1 MNIKT
6 AIRDWMLPIAM
17 AAGASGYLLYHAVPA
32 LHRFGPLLS
41 GAVGVIQPFFIF
53 AMLFLT
59 FCRIE
64 PKDLKPHRWHWWL
77 LLIQGGLFTLLG
89 FLAVW
94 LMRALPSDSHD
105 IIVLVESAMLCLI
118 CPTATAAAVVTRKL
132 GGDVPGITTYTIL
145 INLVTAVLVP
155 LIVPL
160 IHPMNGLDFWHAFSL
175 IMVKVFP
182 LLIMPCLAAWLV
194 RYLMPRLHRWLLGF
208 PDLAFYLWAFALAL
222 AIAVTT
228 KSIVGSRMSLALLL
242 MIAVISL
249 LCCILQFALGRYV
262 GRCYRPRRMPSCH
275 PERQRRIP
283 SGNVREV
290 TAGQALGQKNTVF
303 AIWMGYTFMTAET
316 AIVGG
321 LYSIWHNLY
330 NSHQLRRANRIAD
343 SV

>member
-1 MNIKT
+1 
-6 AIRDWMLPIAM
+6 MLPIAM

-32 LHRFGPLLS
+32 LHRFGPVLS

-64 PKDLKPHRWHWWL
+64 PKDLKPHRWHWW

-175 IMVKVFP
+175 IMAKVFP

-194 RYLMPRLHRWLLGF
+194 RYLMPKLHRWLLGF
-208 PDLAFYLWAFALAL
+208 PDLAFCLWAFALAL

-262 GRCYRPRRMPSCH
+262 GRCYRPRRL
-275 PERQRRIP
+275 RN

-330 NSHQLRRANRIAD
+330 NSHQLRRANRTAD

>member
-1 MNIKT
+1 
-6 AIRDWMLPIAM
+6 
-17 AAGASGYLLYHAVPA
+17 
-32 LHRFGPLLS
+32 
-41 GAVGVIQPFFIF
+41 
-53 AMLFLT
+53 
-59 FCRIE
+59 
-64 PKDLKPHRWHWWL
+64 
-77 LLIQGGLFTLLG
+77 
-89 FLAVW
+89 
-94 LMRALPSDSHD
+94 
-105 IIVLVESAMLCLI
+105 
-118 CPTATAAAVVTRKL
+118 
-132 GGDVPGITTYTIL
+132 
-145 INLVTAVLVP
+145 
-155 LIVPL
+155 
-160 IHPMNGLDFWHAFSL
+160 MNGLDFWHAFSL